1 MRPITMLQSQFK
13 IDNKEGESLHFEKC
27 KGGYFSSIDEY
38 GLKVVGKTLQDGTPS
53 PEKTVPIQCVK
64 QGTRIICGN
73 EITVP
78 CDLYEDDIWYPASG
92 YVIKNNEAIDISKE
106 VEWWEYNYPHEINPD
121 IWCYVTLTSKK
132 AVGYQMSKCNGFVNF
147 TGAFGKYSEHGAY
160 SDHPS
165 VTYTYFISNIPTLAE
180 FREWLAE
187 RSESNDPVILVYKLA
202 NPIVEQYEP
211 QYLFAPRGTADVT
224 QNGIELTADLSAVM
238 LKYRNS

>member
-1 MRPITMLQSQFK
+1 MRPITMLESQFK
-13 IDNKEGESLHFEKC
+13 IDTESGMSLHFEKC

-53 PEKTVPIQCVK
+53 PEETVPIQCVK
-64 QGTRIICGN
+64 QGTKIICGN

-92 YVIKNNEAIDISKE
+92 YVIKNNEAIDIAGESA
-106 VEWWEYNYPHEINPD
+106 WWEYNYPHSINPGV
-121 IWCYVTLTSKK
+121 WCYVTLTSKK
-132 AVGYQMSKCNGFVNF
+132 AAGYQMSKCNGFKNV
-147 TGAFGKYSEHGAY
+147 TGAFGKFSEHGTY

-180 FREWLAE
+180 FRAWLAE
-187 RSESNDPVILVYKLA
+187 QSQSNNPVILVYKLQT
-202 NPIVEQYEP
+202 PVIEQYEP
-211 QYLFAPRGTADVT
+211 QFLFAPRGTADVT
-224 QNGIELTADLSAVM
+224 QKEIELPANLSATM

>member
-92 YVIKNNEAIDISKE
+92 YVIKNNKAIDISKE
-106 VEWWEYNYPHEINPD
+106 VEWWEYSYTHNINPD
-121 IWCYVTLTSKK
+121 VWCYATSTRKK
-132 AVGYQMSKCNGFVNF
+132 TIGNQKSKCNRFVNNS
-147 TGAFGKYSEHGAY
+147 GAFNKAVDAGNYT
-160 SDHPS
+160 DHPT
-165 VTYTYFISNIPTLAE
+165 VTYTYFISDIPTLAD